1 MPVVTTDMEMSAAR
15 IRILPQRYKHF
26 RQSVWQNY
34 TDIGSRALACGDA
47 HLAHTMFGAA
57 LTEARKEEHIDY
69 RLAVSFSHV
78 AHSLLSM
85 GELGQAAN
93 KYLKALS
100 IARSTIGAPK
110 VFEIMLLETLG
121 DIRLRQGHLRLAKRH
136 LTRALALREKSEMEE
151 QADFNDWESRA
162 KLMLKLAHISSE
174 MKQTDEAIAL
184 YERSK
189 TLTSL
194 CNSAARMS

>member
-1 MPVVTTDMEMSAAR
+1 MPVVTTEMELSAAR

-47 HLAHTMFGAA
+47 LLAHTMYSAA
-57 LTEARKEEHIDY
+57 LAEARKEEHIDY

-78 AHSLLSM
+78 AHSLLLM
-85 GELGQAAN
+85 NEPGQAAN

-100 IARSTIGAPK
+100 IARCSAGAPTI
-110 VFEIMLLETLG
+110 FEIMLLETLG
-121 DIRLRQGHLRLAKRH
+121 DIRLTQGHLRLAKRH
-136 LTRALALREKSEMEE
+136 LSRALALREKHE
-151 QADFNDWESRA
+151 QADSTGCIDWESRA
-162 KLMLKLAHISSE
+162 KLILKLAHISSE

-184 YERSK
+184 YEKSRALSGK
-189 TLTSL
+189 
-194 CNSAARMS
+194 SAF

>member
-1 MPVVTTDMEMSAAR
+1 MPVVTTEMEMSAAR
-15 IRILPQRYKHF
+15 VRILPQRYKHF

-34 TDIGSRALACGDA
+34 TDIGSRALSCGDA

-69 RLAVSFSHV
+69 RLAVSYSHV

-100 IARSTIGAPK
+100 IARSTIDAPK

-121 DIRLRQGHLRLAKRH
+121 DIRLTQGHLRLAKRH
-136 LTRALALREKSEMEE
+136 FSRALAIREQQMHELTEP
-151 QADFNDWESRA
+151 DDWESRA
-162 KLMLKLAHISSE
+162 KIMLKLAHISSE

-189 TLTSL
+189 ALSP
-194 CNSAARMS
+194 RG